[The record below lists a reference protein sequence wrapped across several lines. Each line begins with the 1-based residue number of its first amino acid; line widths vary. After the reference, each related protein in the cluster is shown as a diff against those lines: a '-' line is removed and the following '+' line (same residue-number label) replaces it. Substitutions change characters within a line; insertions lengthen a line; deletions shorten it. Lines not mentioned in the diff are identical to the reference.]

1 MENPNIKTKVVHS
14 KTKRCLECDIKHNLK
29 SSEMPNKKKESQ
41 ATESTDVI
49 SNIMCR
55 ICNDTGIKKTKTN
68 LCQTIN
74 IKCNCT

>member
-1 MENPNIKTKVVHS
+1 
-14 KTKRCLECDIKHNLK
+14 
-29 SSEMPNKKKESQ
+29 MPNKKKESQ